1 MIRVV
6 CLAQDAAP
14 ARAAAQVVADGAGV
28 EGAEVLGP
36 APLFRLRGR
45 ERFQVVVKARRREA
59 AIAAVSDAVSSAAR
73 DRAHRGVNF
82 SVDVD
87 PQ

>member
-1 MIRVV
+1 M
-6 CLAQDAAP
+6 
-14 ARAAAQVVADGAGV
+14 
-28 EGAEVLGP
+28 VLGP

-45 ERFQVVVKARRREA
+45 ERSHVLLKAETEA
-59 AIAAVSDAVSSAAR
+59 RGDAIAHVGAAVESAAGSKR
-73 DRAHRGVNF
+73 HKGVAF

>member
-1 MIRVV
+1 M
-6 CLAQDAAP
+6 
-14 ARAAAQVVADGAGV
+14 
-28 EGAEVLGP
+28 LGP

-45 ERFQVVVKARRREA
+45 ERFQVVVRTTARADAVRA
-59 AIAAVSDAVSSAAR
+59 MGAAVEAAAR
-73 DRAHRGVNF
+73 DRAHRDVTF

>member
-1 MIRVV
+1 VA
-6 CLAQDAAP
+6 L
-14 ARAAAQVVADGAGV
+14 AAARELRSRLTLADAQL
-28 EGAEVLGP
+28 LGP

-45 ERFQVVVKARRREA
+45 ERAQIVIKSKDRLTAV
-59 AIAAVSDAVSSAAR
+59 AAVGEAVAVALHRDASV
-73 DRAHRGVNF
+73 

>member
-1 MIRVV
+1 
-6 CLAQDAAP
+6 
-14 ARAAAQVVADGAGV
+14 
-28 EGAEVLGP
+28 VLGP

-45 ERFQVVVKARRREA
+45 ERAQLVIKAGERALAVRA
-59 AIAAVSDAVSSAAR
+59 AGAAVTAVAGG
-73 DRAHRGVNF
+73 RAHRGVAF